1 MSRNLVSVLATV
13 VALSCV
19 VVGSTIVNIAS
30 STGGLANVTSP
41 QPREQTPAS
50 LTKADFE
57 QAFASV
63 TAPPRREDVAAFLT
77 KRDFEQ
83 TFASVMVP
91 RRENTPPNRE
101 KLRNI
106 GWKRILAPA

>member
-30 STGGLANVTSP
+30 STGGLANVTP
-41 QPREQTPAS
+41 PAREHAPAS
-50 LTKADFE
+50 PTKADFD
-57 QAFASV
+57 QTFARV

-77 KRDFEQ
+77 KRNFDD

-91 RRENTPPNRE
+91 RRENSPPNRE

>member
-30 STGGLANVTSP
+30 STGGLANVTP
-41 QPREQTPAS
+41 PLGEHTPAS
-50 LTKADFE
+50 LTKADFD
-57 QAFASV
+57 QTFASM
-63 TAPPRREDVAAFLT
+63 TIPRQRADVAVFLT
-77 KRDFEQ
+77 KHDFDH

-101 KLRNI
+101 KLRNV